1 MPERSDAILVV
12 IPAWNEE
19 AVLGAVLREIGEV
32 LGRSADVLIISDG
45 STDSTAQ
52 IARRAGVTVLDL
64 PLNLGVGGAM
74 RAGYL
79 YAQRRGYD
87 WVVQL
92 DADGQHDPREI
103 EDLLA
108 RARETGADLVIGA
121 RFAGKGNYKVHGP
134 RQWAMKVLSLILSR
148 ICRTTLTDTTSR
160 KPARPTSGKIIVPD
174 EKSDPLIL

>member
-19 AVLGAVLREIGEV
+19 AVLGAVLREVGEV
-32 LGRSADVLIISDG
+32 LGGGADVLVVSDG

-79 YAQRRGYD
+79 YAQRRG
-87 WVVQL
+87 
-92 DADGQHDPREI
+92 
-103 EDLLA
+103 
-108 RARETGADLVIGA
+108 
-121 RFAGKGNYKVHGP
+121 
-134 RQWAMKVLSLILSR
+134 
-148 ICRTTLTDTTSR
+148 
-160 KPARPTSGKIIVPD
+160 
-174 EKSDPLIL
+174 

>member
-1 MPERSDAILVV
+1 MPERSDVILVV

-19 AVLGAVLREIGEV
+19 AVLGAVLREVGEV
-32 LGRSADVLIISDG
+32 LGGGADVLVVSDG

-103 EDLLA
+103 EDSS
-108 RARETGADLVIGA
+108 RSEERRV
-121 RFAGKGNYKVHGP
+121 GKEC
-134 RQWAMKVLSLILSR
+134 RSR
-148 ICRTTLTDTTSR
+148 WS
-160 KPARPTSGKIIVPD
+160 PYH
-174 EKSDPLIL
+174 

>member
-1 MPERSDAILVV
+1 MPERSDAMLIV

-19 AVLGAVLREIGEV
+19 AVLEAVLHEVGEV
-32 LGRSADVLIISDG
+32 LGGGADVLVVSDG

-52 IARRAGVTVLDL
+52 IARRAGVMVLDL

-103 EDLLA
+103 KDLRA

-121 RFAGKGNYKVHGP
+121 RFAARGTTRCTAPGSGP
-134 RQWAMKVLSLILSR
+134 
-148 ICRTTLTDTTSR
+148 
-160 KPARPTSGKIIVPD
+160 
-174 EKSDPLIL
+174 